1 MHTFYVIVAS
11 RSRATAE
18 KLAGHLAQRPEFQV
32 KLRIIANGHK
42 DPLHGVKELP
52 ELLLMHYGPGNH
64 ELEYLAEHG
73 VREQLPLI
81 VCGPVDDPEAMR
93 LAMRAGARDY
103 LPENAPEADFVASV
117 LRIQEETIR
126 ARTAGSGKLIVVAN
140 GKGGSGASFLA
151 TNLAHSLVVDGDHR
165 VTLIDLDLQ
174 FGGLSR
180 YLDITPKVGML
191 QAIDAA
197 DEIDEISAQA
207 YTHEHASGLRLLAA
221 PAKHL
226 VLANNI
232 SIEKLET
239 VLDAYLSINDYLVA
253 DSPSRLDPVTEL
265 FFERADK
272 IVIVTQQSLPHV
284 HDSAR
289 LLHLLTSEI
298 GIQKKR
304 ITVVINRVSKNAP
317 ITIADIQ
324 KALRTKEVITI
335 PNHYR
340 IASES
345 INSGIPVAEISKT
358 AALSRGI
365 RKLQIAL
372 TGPISQPSPGFL
384 KRAMPNFLGG

>member
-1 MHTFYVIVAS
+1 MRTFYEIVAS

-18 KLAGHLAQRPEFQV
+18 KLAGHLAERPEFQV
-32 KLRIIANGHK
+32 KLRVIANGHR

-52 ELLLMHYGPGNH
+52 ELLLLHYGPGTV

-73 VREQLPLI
+73 VREQLPLV
-81 VCGPVDDPEAMR
+81 VCGPVDDPVAMR
-93 LAMRAGARDY
+93 LAMRAGARDF
-103 LPENAPEADFVASV
+103 LPENASEADIIASV
-117 LRIQEETIR
+117 LRIQEETLR
-126 ARTAGSGKLIVVAN
+126 ARSEGLGKLIVVAN

-151 TNLAHSLVVDGDHR
+151 TNLAHSLVINGDNR
-165 VTLIDLDLQ
+165 VTLVDLDLQ

-180 YLDITPKVGML
+180 YLDITAKVGIL

-197 DEIDEISAQA
+197 TEIDEMSAQA
-207 YTHEHASGLRLLAA
+207 YTHEHSSGLRLLAA
-221 PAKHL
+221 PAKHFAS
-226 VLANNI
+226 ANNV
-232 SIEKLET
+232 SIEKLEA
-239 VLDAYLSINDYLVA
+239 VLEAYLSINDYVVA
-253 DSPSRLDPVTEL
+253 DSPARLDPVTEL

-272 IVIVTQQSLPHV
+272 IVLITQQSLPHV

-298 GIQKKR
+298 GVPKKR
-304 ITVVINRVSKNAP
+304 ITVVVNRFSKNAV
-317 ITIADIQ
+317 IAIADIQ
-324 KALRTKEVITI
+324 KALRTKQLITI
-335 PNHYR
+335 PNHYK

-365 RKLQIAL
+365 RKLQVAL
-372 TGPISQPSPGFL
+372 ADPIDKPDPGFL